1 MALKSYKITWDDGT
15 VRYRQL
21 SDDDRKAWKERA
33 DDKASPVKSVEAGKP
48 TPRNKS

>member
-1 MALKSYKITWDDGT
+1 MALKTHKITWDDGT

-21 SDDDRKAWKERA
+21 SSDDAKAWQERA
-33 DDKASPVKSVEAGKP
+33 DDKASSVKAVSEGKP